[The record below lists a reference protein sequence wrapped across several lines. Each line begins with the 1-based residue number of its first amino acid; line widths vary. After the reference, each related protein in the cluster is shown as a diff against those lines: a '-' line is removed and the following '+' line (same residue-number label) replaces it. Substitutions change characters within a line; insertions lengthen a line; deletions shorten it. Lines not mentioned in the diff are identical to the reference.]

1 MFPSKVAGHMLVSL
15 EVNTFNF
22 QEPNKQDFE
31 IALDLPILKMG
42 LLTVDIDDRRELR
55 ILDWTDNYF
64 VVFAIALLHNTDFLE
79 NFKDWGFCFVLNLQG
94 CFGDF
99 NLSEGQGIKVNF
111 FIFEH
116 YFISLAS
123 LIVSV

>member
-1 MFPSKVAGHMLVSL
+1 MLVSL

-64 VVFAIALLHNTDFLE
+64 AVFAIALLHNTDFLE

-111 FIFEH
+111 FIFED
-116 YFISLAS
+116 YFISPVC

>member
-1 MFPSKVAGHMLVSL
+1 MFPSKVAGHMLVSI
-15 EVNTFNF
+15 EVNNF

-42 LLTVDIDDRRELR
+42 LLTADIDDRQDLR

-79 NFKDWGFCFVLNLQG
+79 NFKDWGFFFVLNLQG

-99 NLSEGQGIKVNF
+99 NLNEGQGTKVNF
-111 FIFEH
+111 FIFED
-116 YFISLAS
+116 YFISPVS

>member
-15 EVNTFNF
+15 EVNNF

-42 LLTVDIDDRRELR
+42 LLTVDIDDRRDLR

-116 YFISLAS
+116 YFISPAS